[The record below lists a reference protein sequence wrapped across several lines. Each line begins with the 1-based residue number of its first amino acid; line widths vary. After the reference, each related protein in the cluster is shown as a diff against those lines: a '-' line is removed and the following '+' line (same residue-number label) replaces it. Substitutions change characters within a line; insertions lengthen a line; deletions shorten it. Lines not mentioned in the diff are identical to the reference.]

1 MKPLLL
7 TLALLAWASDARA
20 GQPVA
25 EPPAAEIAAA
35 PAPAA
40 PAPAAT
46 PAPVLASAPAAVPA
60 SSVSGLSA
68 PAPASSDSAAGTA
81 AETPSL
87 ESLAAEVAALKA
99 QAAARDARLDRLDR
113 LPRLSGY
120 VQAGYEWS
128 DESSSFFIKR
138 VRLDL
143 RGDIARKLDYRVQLE
158 FASSPKIVDAYLQ
171 YRPFRQ
177 LNFKLGEYKIPFTIE
192 NTDYVP
198 LKFELIE
205 YPLALQRL
213 MGFAEPIGGRM
224 DGGVMQGG
232 ETLKDTGRDMG
243 LTLYGTL
250 VECEGRALL
259 SYDVGVLNGAGINLK
274 DNNRSKD
281 VVTRL
286 MFRPVRGLTLS
297 GSWYGGEYGAD
308 CLERQRVSAGVCY
321 DHGRGVV
328 RGEWIGGRTG
338 YAATEEYAAGTFD
351 SSGWYVLGGVRVT
364 PSLMPVVRYDTL
376 LSDTASD
383 DSRQTNW
390 TAGILWHPV
399 KYLRCQLNYTYEHY
413 AAPGIADR
421 NVVAVMFS
429 GIF

>member
-1 MKPLLL
+1 MKPLL
-7 TLALLAWASDARA
+7 TLALLAWSLGARA
-20 GQPVA
+20 GQP
-25 EPPAAEIAAA
+25 AAE
-35 PAPAA
+35 
-40 PAPAAT
+40 
-46 PAPVLASAPAAVPA
+46 LPAAVPA
-60 SSVSGLSA
+60 TGASVVGTA
-68 PAPASSDSAAGTA
+68 PVPASAAAPA

-99 QAAARDARLDRLDR
+99 QAAARDARLDRL
-113 LPRLSGY
+113 PRLSGY

-128 DESSSFFIKR
+128 DGSSSFFIKR

-158 FASSPKIVDAYLQ
+158 FASSPKIVDAYLH
-171 YRPFRQ
+171 YKPFRQ

-213 MGFAEPIGGRM
+213 MGFAEPIGGRYV
-224 DGGVMQGG
+224 GGAMQGG

-243 LTLYGTL
+243 LTLHGSFFPCG
-250 VECEGRALL
+250 ERALL
-259 SYDVGVLNGAGINLK
+259 SYDVGVFNGAGINLR

-281 VVTRL
+281 VVARL
-286 MFRPVRGLTLS
+286 TLRPVRGLTLS

-321 DHGRGVV
+321 DRGRGVV

-351 SSGWYVLGGVRVT
+351 SSGWYVLGGVRLT
-364 PSLMPVVRYDTL
+364 LTLMPVVRYDTL

-390 TAGILWHPV
+390 TAGILWQPV
-399 KYLRCQLNYTYEHY
+399 RYLRCQLNYTREHY

>member
-35 PAPAA
+35 ASAA
-40 PAPAAT
+40 PAPALASS
-46 PAPVLASAPAAVPA
+46 ASAP
-60 SSVSGLSA
+60 SA
-68 PAPASSDSAAGTA
+68 PAPASSGSAAGTA

-99 QAAARDARLDRLDR
+99 QAAARDARLDRL
-113 LPRLSGY
+113 PRLSGY

-128 DESSSFFIKR
+128 DGSSSFFIKR

-143 RGDIARKLDYRVQLE
+143 RGALARTLDYRVQLE
-158 FASSPKIVDAYLQ
+158 FASSPKIVDAYLH
-171 YRPFRQ
+171 YKPFRQ

-213 MGFAEPIGGRM
+213 MGFAEPIGGRYV
-224 DGGVMQGG
+224 GGAMQGG

-243 LTLYGTL
+243 LTLHGSFFPCG
-250 VECEGRALL
+250 ERALL
-259 SYDVGVLNGAGINLK
+259 SYDVGVFNGAGINLR

-281 VVTRL
+281 VVARL
-286 MFRPVRGLTLS
+286 TLRPVRGLTLS

-321 DHGRGVV
+321 DRGRGVV

-351 SSGWYVLGGVRVT
+351 SSGWYVLGGVRLT
-364 PSLMPVVRYDTL
+364 PTLMPVVRYDTL
-376 LSDTASD
+376 LPDTASA

-399 KYLRCQLNYTYEHY
+399 RPLRCQLNYTYEHY
-413 AAPGIADR
+413 AAPGMTDR
-421 NVVAVMFS
+421 NVVAVMLT

>member
-7 TLALLAWASDARA
+7 ILALLAWASDARA

-35 PAPAA
+35 ASAA
-40 PAPAAT
+40 PAPA
-46 PAPVLASAPAAVPA
+46 LA
-60 SSVSGLSA
+60 SSVSAPSA
-68 PAPASSDSAAGTA
+68 PAPASSGSAAGTA

-87 ESLAAEVAALKA
+87 ESLAAEVAAQKA
-99 QAAARDARLDRLDR
+99 QAAARDARLDR

-143 RGDIARKLDYRVQLE
+143 RGALARTLDYRVQLE

-213 MGFAEPIGGRM
+213 MGFAEPIGGRYV
-224 DGGVMQGG
+224 GGAMQGG

-243 LTLYGTL
+243 LTLHGSFFPCG
-250 VECEGRALL
+250 ERALL
-259 SYDVGVLNGAGINLK
+259 SYDVGVFNGAGINLR

-281 VVTRL
+281 VVARL
-286 MFRPVRGLTLS
+286 TLRPVRGLTLS

-321 DHGRGVV
+321 DRGRGVV

-351 SSGWYVLGGVRVT
+351 SSGWYVLGGVRLT
-364 PSLMPVVRYDTL
+364 PTLMPVVRYDTL

>member
-7 TLALLAWASDARA
+7 ILALLAWASDARA

-35 PAPAA
+35 ASAA
-40 PAPAAT
+40 PAPA
-46 PAPVLASAPAAVPA
+46 LA
-60 SSVSGLSA
+60 SSVSAPSA
-68 PAPASSDSAAGTA
+68 PAPASSGSAAGTA

-87 ESLAAEVAALKA
+87 ESLAAEVAAQKA
-99 QAAARDARLDRLDR
+99 QAAARDARLDR

-143 RGDIARKLDYRVQLE
+143 RGALARTLDYRVQLE

-213 MGFAEPIGGRM
+213 MGFAEPIGGRYV
-224 DGGVMQGG
+224 GGAMQGG

-243 LTLYGTL
+243 LTLHGSFFPCG
-250 VECEGRALL
+250 ERALL
-259 SYDVGVLNGAGINLK
+259 SYDVGVFNGAGINLR

-281 VVTRL
+281 VVARL
-286 MFRPVRGLTLS
+286 TLRPVRGLTLS

-321 DHGRGVV
+321 DRGRGVV

-399 KYLRCQLNYTYEHY
+399 RPLRCQLNYTYEHY
-413 AAPGIADR
+413 AAPGMADR

>member
-7 TLALLAWASDARA
+7 TLALLAWVSGARA

-46 PAPVLASAPAAVPA
+46 PAPVLASAPAAALASSASAPSAAVPA
-60 SSVSGLSA
+60 SSG
-68 PAPASSDSAAGTA
+68 SAAGTA

-99 QAAARDARLDRLDR
+99 HSAAHTARLDRI
-113 LPRLSGY
+113 PRISGY

-143 RGDIARKLDYRVQLE
+143 RGALARTLDYRVQLE

-224 DGGVMQGG
+224 VGGVMQGG

-286 MFRPVRGLTLS
+286 TLRPVRGLTLS

-321 DHGRGVV
+321 DRGRGVV

-351 SSGWYVLGGVRVT
+351 SSGWYVLGGVRLT
-364 PSLMPVVRYDTL
+364 STLMPVVRYDTL
-376 LSDTASD
+376 LPDTASA

-399 KYLRCQLNYTYEHY
+399 RPLRCQLNYTYEHY
-413 AAPGIADR
+413 AAPGMTDR
-421 NVVAVMFS
+421 NVVAVMLT

>member
-7 TLALLAWASDARA
+7 TLALLAWVSGARA

-40 PAPAAT
+40 T
-46 PAPVLASAPAAVPA
+46 PAPVLASAPAAAPA

-68 PAPASSDSAAGTA
+68 AAPASSGSAAGTA

-99 QAAARDARLDRLDR
+99 QAAARDARLDRL
-113 LPRLSGY
+113 PRLSGY

-128 DESSSFFIKR
+128 DGSSSFFIKR

-143 RGDIARKLDYRVQLE
+143 RGALARTLDYRVQLE

-224 DGGVMQGG
+224 VGGVMQGG

-286 MFRPVRGLTLS
+286 TLRPVRGLTLS

-321 DHGRGVV
+321 DRGRGVV

-351 SSGWYVLGGVRVT
+351 SSGWYVLGGVRLT
-364 PSLMPVVRYDTL
+364 PTLMPVVRYDTL
-376 LSDTASD
+376 LPDTASA

-390 TAGILWHPV
+390 TAGILWCPV
-399 KYLRCQLNYTYEHY
+399 KPLRCQLNYTYEHY
-413 AAPGIADR
+413 AAPGMTDR
-421 NVVAVMFS
+421 NVVAVMLT

>member
-1 MKPLLL
+1 MKPLL
-7 TLALLAWASDARA
+7 TLALLAWSLGARA
-20 GQPVA
+20 GLPAA
-25 EPPAAEIAAA
+25 ELPTADLATGASAPDPASAAAPAAEI
-35 PAPAA
+35 
-40 PAPAAT
+40 
-46 PAPVLASAPAAVPA
+46 
-60 SSVSGLSA
+60 
-68 PAPASSDSAAGTA
+68 
-81 AETPSL
+81 PSL

-99 QAAARDARLDRLDR
+99 QAAARDARLDR

-143 RGDIARKLDYRVQLE
+143 RGALARTLDYRVQLE
-158 FASSPKIVDAYLQ
+158 FASSPKIVDAYLH
-171 YRPFRQ
+171 YKPFRQ

-213 MGFAEPIGGRM
+213 MGFAEPIGGRYV
-224 DGGVMQGG
+224 GGAMQGG

-243 LTLYGTL
+243 LTLHGSFFPCG
-250 VECEGRALL
+250 ERALL
-259 SYDVGVLNGAGINLK
+259 SYDVGVLNGAGINLR

-281 VVTRL
+281 VVARL
-286 MFRPVRGLTLS
+286 TLRPVRGLTLS

-321 DHGRGVV
+321 DRGRGVV

-351 SSGWYVLGGVRVT
+351 SSGWYVLGGVRLT
-364 PSLMPVVRYDTL
+364 PTLMPVVRYDTL
-376 LSDTASD
+376 LPDTASA

-399 KYLRCQLNYTYEHY
+399 RPLRCQLNYTYEHY
-413 AAPGIADR
+413 AAPGMTDR
-421 NVVAVMFS
+421 NVVAVMLT

>member
-1 MKPLLL
+1 MKPLL
-7 TLALLAWASDARA
+7 TLALLAWSLGARA
-20 GQPVA
+20 GQP
-25 EPPAAEIAAA
+25 AAELPAAA
-35 PAPAA
+35 PATGASVVGTA
-40 PAPAAT
+40 P
-46 PAPVLASAPAAVPA
+46 VPA
-60 SSVSGLSA
+60 SAAA
-68 PAPASSDSAAGTA
+68 PA

-87 ESLAAEVAALKA
+87 EPLAAEVAALKA
-99 QAAARDARLDRLDR
+99 HSAAHTARLERI
-113 LPRLSGY
+113 PRISGY

-128 DESSSFFIKR
+128 DGSSSFFIKR

-143 RGDIARKLDYRVQLE
+143 RGALARTLDYRVQLE
-158 FASSPKIVDAYLQ
+158 FASSPKIVDAYLH
-171 YRPFRQ
+171 YKPFRQ

-213 MGFAEPIGGRM
+213 MGFAEPIGGRYV
-224 DGGVMQGG
+224 GGAMQGG

-243 LTLYGTL
+243 LTLHGSFFPCG
-250 VECEGRALL
+250 ERALL
-259 SYDVGVLNGAGINLK
+259 SYDVGVFNGAGINLR

-281 VVTRL
+281 VVARL
-286 MFRPVRGLTLS
+286 TLRPVRGLTLS

-321 DHGRGVV
+321 DRGRGVV

-351 SSGWYVLGGVRVT
+351 SSGWYVLGGVRLT
-364 PSLMPVVRYDTL
+364 PTLMPVVRYDTL
-376 LSDTASD
+376 LPDTASA

-399 KYLRCQLNYTYEHY
+399 RPLRCQLNYTYEHY
-413 AAPGIADR
+413 AAPGMADR
-421 NVVAVMFS
+421 NVVAVMLT

>member
-7 TLALLAWASDARA
+7 TLALLAWVSGARA

-40 PAPAAT
+40 PVPAPT
-46 PAPVLASAPAAVPA
+46 PAPVLASAPAAALASSASAPSAAVPA
-60 SSVSGLSA
+60 SSG
-68 PAPASSDSAAGTA
+68 SAAGTA

-99 QAAARDARLDRLDR
+99 QAAARDARLDRL
-113 LPRLSGY
+113 PRLSGY

-128 DESSSFFIKR
+128 DGSSSFFIKR

-143 RGDIARKLDYRVQLE
+143 RGALARTLDYRVQLE
-158 FASSPKIVDAYLQ
+158 FASSPKIVDAYLH
-171 YRPFRQ
+171 YKPFRQ

-213 MGFAEPIGGRM
+213 MGFAEPIGGRYV
-224 DGGVMQGG
+224 GGAMQGG

-243 LTLYGTL
+243 LTLHGSFFPCG
-250 VECEGRALL
+250 ERALL
-259 SYDVGVLNGAGINLK
+259 SYDVGVLNGAGINLR

-281 VVTRL
+281 VVARL
-286 MFRPVRGLTLS
+286 TLRPVRGLTLS

-321 DHGRGVV
+321 DRGRGVV

-351 SSGWYVLGGVRVT
+351 SSGWYVLGGVRLT
-364 PSLMPVVRYDTL
+364 PTLMPVVRYDTL
-376 LSDTASD
+376 LPDTASA

-390 TAGILWHPV
+390 TAGILWCPV
-399 KYLRCQLNYTYEHY
+399 RPLRCQLNYTYEHY
-413 AAPGIADR
+413 AAPGMTDR
-421 NVVAVMFS
+421 NVVAVMLT

>member
-1 MKPLLL
+1 MKPLL
-7 TLALLAWASDARA
+7 TLALLAWSLGVRA
-20 GQPVA
+20 GQP
-25 EPPAAEIAAA
+25 AAELPAAA
-35 PAPAA
+35 PATGASVVGTA
-40 PAPAAT
+40 P
-46 PAPVLASAPAAVPA
+46 VPA
-60 SSVSGLSA
+60 SA
-68 PAPASSDSAAGTA
+68 AASA

-99 QAAARDARLDRLDR
+99 HSAAHTARLDRI
-113 LPRLSGY
+113 PRISGY

-143 RGDIARKLDYRVQLE
+143 RGALARTLDYRVQLE
-158 FASSPKIVDAYLQ
+158 FASSPKIVDAYLH
-171 YRPFRQ
+171 YKPFRQ

-213 MGFAEPIGGRM
+213 MGFAEPIGGRYV
-224 DGGVMQGG
+224 GGVMQGG

-243 LTLYGTL
+243 LTLHGSFFPCG
-250 VECEGRALL
+250 ERALL
-259 SYDVGVLNGAGINLK
+259 SYDVGVFNGAGINLR

-281 VVTRL
+281 VVARL
-286 MFRPVRGLTLS
+286 TLRPVRGLTLS

-308 CLERQRVSAGVCY
+308 YLERQRVSAGVCY
-321 DHGRGVV
+321 DRGRGVV

-351 SSGWYVLGGVRVT
+351 SSGWYVLGGVRLT
-364 PSLMPVVRYDTL
+364 PTLMPVVRYDTL
-376 LSDTASD
+376 LPDTASA

-390 TAGILWHPV
+390 TAGILWCPV
-399 KYLRCQLNYTYEHY
+399 RPLRCQLNYTYEHY
-413 AAPGIADR
+413 AAPGMTDR
-421 NVVAVMFS
+421 NVVAVMLT

>member
-1 MKPLLL
+1 MKPLL
-7 TLALLAWASDARA
+7 TLALLAWSLGARA
-20 GQPVA
+20 GQP
-25 EPPAAEIAAA
+25 AAELPAAA
-35 PAPAA
+35 PATGASVVGTA
-40 PAPAAT
+40 P
-46 PAPVLASAPAAVPA
+46 VPA
-60 SSVSGLSA
+60 SAAA
-68 PAPASSDSAAGTA
+68 PA

-99 QAAARDARLDRLDR
+99 HSAAHTARLDRI
-113 LPRLSGY
+113 PRISGY

-128 DESSSFFIKR
+128 DGSSSFFIKR

-224 DGGVMQGG
+224 VGGVMQGG

-413 AAPGIADR
+413 TAPGIADR

>member
-35 PAPAA
+35 ASAA
-40 PAPAAT
+40 PAPALASS
-46 PAPVLASAPAAVPA
+46 ASAP
-60 SSVSGLSA
+60 SA
-68 PAPASSDSAAGTA
+68 PAPASSGSAAGTA

-99 QAAARDARLDRLDR
+99 QAAARDARLDRL
-113 LPRLSGY
+113 PRLSGY

-143 RGDIARKLDYRVQLE
+143 RGALARTLDYRVQLE
-158 FASSPKIVDAYLQ
+158 FASSPKIVDAYLH
-171 YRPFRQ
+171 YKPFRQ

-213 MGFAEPIGGRM
+213 MGFAEPIGGRYV
-224 DGGVMQGG
+224 GGAMQGG

-243 LTLYGTL
+243 LTLHGSFFPCG
-250 VECEGRALL
+250 ERALL
-259 SYDVGVLNGAGINLK
+259 SYDVGVFNGAGINLR

-281 VVTRL
+281 VVARL
-286 MFRPVRGLTLS
+286 TLRPVRGLTLS

-321 DHGRGVV
+321 DRGRGVV

-351 SSGWYVLGGVRVT
+351 SSGWYVLGGVRLT
-364 PSLMPVVRYDTL
+364 PTLMPVVRYDTL
-376 LSDTASD
+376 LPDTASA

-399 KYLRCQLNYTYEHY
+399 RPLRCQLNYTYEHY
-413 AAPGIADR
+413 AAPGMTDR
-421 NVVAVMFS
+421 NVVAVMLT

>member
-1 MKPLLL
+1 MKPLL
-7 TLALLAWASDARA
+7 TLALLAWSLGARA
-20 GQPVA
+20 GQP
-25 EPPAAEIAAA
+25 AAELPAAA
-35 PAPAA
+35 PATGASVVGTA
-40 PAPAAT
+40 P
-46 PAPVLASAPAAVPA
+46 VPA
-60 SSVSGLSA
+60 SAAA
-68 PAPASSDSAAGTA
+68 PA

-99 QAAARDARLDRLDR
+99 HSAAHTARLDRI
-113 LPRLSGY
+113 PRISGY

-128 DESSSFFIKR
+128 DGSSSFFIKR

-213 MGFAEPIGGRM
+213 MGFAEPIGGRYV
-224 DGGVMQGG
+224 GGAMQGG

-243 LTLYGTL
+243 LTLHGSFFPCG
-250 VECEGRALL
+250 ERALL
-259 SYDVGVLNGAGINLK
+259 SYDVGVFNGAGINLR

-281 VVTRL
+281 VVARL
-286 MFRPVRGLTLS
+286 TLRPVRGLTLS

-321 DHGRGVV
+321 DRGRGVV

-351 SSGWYVLGGVRVT
+351 SSGWYVLGGVRLT
-364 PSLMPVVRYDTL
+364 PTLMPVVRYDTL
-376 LSDTASD
+376 LPDTASA

-413 AAPGIADR
+413 AAPGMTDR
-421 NVVAVMFS
+421 NVVAVMLT

>member
-40 PAPAAT
+40 TSAPAA
-46 PAPVLASAPAAVPA
+46 PAPAAVPA

-68 PAPASSDSAAGTA
+68 PAPASSGSAAGTA

-128 DESSSFFIKR
+128 DGSSSFFIKR

-143 RGDIARKLDYRVQLE
+143 RGALARTLDYRVQLE
-158 FASSPKIVDAYLQ
+158 FASSPKIVDAYLH
-171 YRPFRQ
+171 YKPFRQ

-213 MGFAEPIGGRM
+213 MGFAEPIGGRYV
-224 DGGVMQGG
+224 GGAMQGG

-243 LTLYGTL
+243 LTLHGSFFPCG
-250 VECEGRALL
+250 ERALL
-259 SYDVGVLNGAGINLK
+259 SYDVGVFNGAGINLR

-281 VVTRL
+281 VVARL
-286 MFRPVRGLTLS
+286 TLRPVRGLTLS

-321 DHGRGVV
+321 DRGRGVV

-351 SSGWYVLGGVRVT
+351 SSGWYVLGGVRLT
-364 PSLMPVVRYDTL
+364 PTLMPVVRYDTL
-376 LSDTASD
+376 LPDTASA

-413 AAPGIADR
+413 AAPGMADR
-421 NVVAVMFS
+421 NVVAVMLT

>member
-1 MKPLLL
+1 MKPLL
-7 TLALLAWASDARA
+7 TLALLAWSLGARA
-20 GQPVA
+20 GLPAA
-25 EPPAAEIAAA
+25 EPPAAEIA
-35 PAPAA
+35 AA

-46 PAPVLASAPAAVPA
+46 PAPVLASAPAAAPA

-68 PAPASSDSAAGTA
+68 AAPASSGSAAGTA
-81 AETPSL
+81 AEPPSL

-99 QAAARDARLDRLDR
+99 QAAARDARLDC

-128 DESSSFFIKR
+128 DGSSSFFIKR

-143 RGDIARKLDYRVQLE
+143 RGALARTLDYRVQLE

-213 MGFAEPIGGRM
+213 MGFAEPIGGRYV
-224 DGGVMQGG
+224 GGAMQGG

-243 LTLYGTL
+243 LTLHGSFFPCG
-250 VECEGRALL
+250 ERALL
-259 SYDVGVLNGAGINLK
+259 SYDVGVFNGAGINLR

-281 VVTRL
+281 VVARL
-286 MFRPVRGLTLS
+286 TLRPVRGLTLS

-321 DHGRGVV
+321 DRGRGVV

-351 SSGWYVLGGVRVT
+351 SSGWYVLGGVRLT
-364 PSLMPVVRYDTL
+364 PTLMPVVRYDTL
-376 LSDTASD
+376 LSDTASA

-413 AAPGIADR
+413 AAPGMTDR
-421 NVVAVMFS
+421 NVVAVMLT

>member
-7 TLALLAWASDARA
+7 TLALLAWASGVRA

-35 PAPAA
+35 ASAA
-40 PAPAAT
+40 PAPALASS
-46 PAPVLASAPAAVPA
+46 ASAP
-60 SSVSGLSA
+60 SA

-99 QAAARDARLDRLDR
+99 QAAARDARLDRL
-113 LPRLSGY
+113 PRLSGY

-128 DESSSFFIKR
+128 DGSSSFFIKR

-143 RGDIARKLDYRVQLE
+143 RGALARTLDYRVQLE
-158 FASSPKIVDAYLQ
+158 FASSPKIVDAYLH
-171 YRPFRQ
+171 YKPFRQ

-213 MGFAEPIGGRM
+213 MGFAEPIGGRYV
-224 DGGVMQGG
+224 GGAMQGG

-243 LTLYGTL
+243 LTLHGSFFPCG
-250 VECEGRALL
+250 ERALL
-259 SYDVGVLNGAGINLK
+259 SYDVGVLNGAGINLR

-281 VVTRL
+281 VVARL
-286 MFRPVRGLTLS
+286 TLRPVRGLTLS

-321 DHGRGVV
+321 DRGRGVV

-351 SSGWYVLGGVRVT
+351 SSGWYVLGGVRLT
-364 PSLMPVVRYDTL
+364 PTLMPVVRYDTL
-376 LSDTASD
+376 LPDTASA

-413 AAPGIADR
+413 AAPGMTDR
-421 NVVAVMFS
+421 NVVAVMLT

>member
-7 TLALLAWASDARA
+7 TLALLAWASGVRA

-35 PAPAA
+35 ASAA
-40 PAPAAT
+40 PAPALASS
-46 PAPVLASAPAAVPA
+46 ASAP
-60 SSVSGLSA
+60 SA
-68 PAPASSDSAAGTA
+68 PAPASSGSAAGTA

-99 QAAARDARLDRLDR
+99 QAAARDARLDRL
-113 LPRLSGY
+113 PRLSGY

-143 RGDIARKLDYRVQLE
+143 RGALARTLDYRVQLE
-158 FASSPKIVDAYLQ
+158 FASSPKIVDAYLH
-171 YRPFRQ
+171 YKPFRQ

-213 MGFAEPIGGRM
+213 MGFAEPIGGRYV
-224 DGGVMQGG
+224 GGAMQGG

-243 LTLYGTL
+243 LTLHGSFFPCG
-250 VECEGRALL
+250 ERALL
-259 SYDVGVLNGAGINLK
+259 SYDVGVFNGAGINLR

-281 VVTRL
+281 VVARL
-286 MFRPVRGLTLS
+286 TLRPVRGLTLS

-321 DHGRGVV
+321 DRGRGVV

-351 SSGWYVLGGVRVT
+351 SSGWYVLGGVRLT
-364 PSLMPVVRYDTL
+364 PTLIPVVRYDTL
-376 LSDTASD
+376 LPDTASA

-390 TAGILWHPV
+390 TAGILWRPV
-399 KYLRCQLNYTYEHY
+399 KPLRCQLNYTYEHY
-413 AAPGIADR
+413 AAPGMTDR
-421 NVVAVMFS
+421 NVVAVMLT

>member
-1 MKPLLL
+1 MRPLL
-7 TLALLAWASDARA
+7 TLVLLAWSLGARA
-20 GQPVA
+20 GQPA
-25 EPPAAEIAAA
+25 ADPATAA
-35 PAPAA
+35 PAPAVG
-40 PAPAAT
+40 T
-46 PAPVLASAPAAVPA
+46 APVSSTSA
-60 SSVSGLSA
+60 
-68 PAPASSDSAAGTA
+68 DSAADL
-81 AETPSL
+81 PSV
-87 ESLAAEVAALKA
+87 EALAAEVATLKA
-99 QAAARDARLDRLDR
+99 HSAAHAARLDRI
-113 LPRLSGY
+113 PRISGY
-120 VQAGYEWS
+120 VQLGYEWT
-128 DESSSFFIKR
+128 EQSSSFFIKR
-138 VRLDL
+138 VRLTL
-143 RGDIARKLDYRVQLE
+143 RGDISRTLDYRVQLE

-213 MGFAEPIGGRM
+213 MGFAEPIGGRYI
-224 DGGVMQGG
+224 GGVMQGG

-281 VVTRL
+281 VVARL

-308 CLERQRVSAGVCY
+308 CLERQRVSAGLCY
-321 DHGRGVV
+321 DRGRGVV

-351 SSGWYVLGGVRVT
+351 SSGWYVLGGVRLT
-364 PSLMPVVRYDTL
+364 PTLMPVVRYDTL
-376 LSDTASD
+376 LSDTASG

-390 TAGILWHPV
+390 TAGILWQPV
-399 KYLRCQLNYTYEHY
+399 RYLRCQLNYTYEHY

>member
-7 TLALLAWASDARA
+7 TLALLAWALGARA
-20 GQPVA
+20 GLPAA
-25 EPPAAEIAAA
+25 EPPAAEIA
-35 PAPAA
+35 AA

-46 PAPVLASAPAAVPA
+46 PAPVLASAPAAAPA

-68 PAPASSDSAAGTA
+68 AAPASSDSAAGTA

-99 QAAARDARLDRLDR
+99 QAAARDARLDRL
-113 LPRLSGY
+113 PRLSGY

-128 DESSSFFIKR
+128 DGSSSFFIKR

-143 RGDIARKLDYRVQLE
+143 RGALARTLDYRVQLE
-158 FASSPKIVDAYLQ
+158 FASSPKIVDAYLH
-171 YRPFRQ
+171 YKPFRQ

-213 MGFAEPIGGRM
+213 MGFAEPIGGRYV
-224 DGGVMQGG
+224 GGAMQGG

-243 LTLYGTL
+243 LTLHGSFFPCG
-250 VECEGRALL
+250 ERALL
-259 SYDVGVLNGAGINLK
+259 SYDVGVLNGAGINLR

-281 VVTRL
+281 VVARL
-286 MFRPVRGLTLS
+286 TLRPVRGLTLS

-376 LSDTASD
+376 LPDTASA

-399 KYLRCQLNYTYEHY
+399 KYLRCQFNYTYEHY

>member
-7 TLALLAWASDARA
+7 ILALLAWASDARA

-35 PAPAA
+35 ASAA
-40 PAPAAT
+40 PAPA
-46 PAPVLASAPAAVPA
+46 LA
-60 SSVSGLSA
+60 SSVSAPSA
-68 PAPASSDSAAGTA
+68 PAPASSGSAAGTA

-87 ESLAAEVAALKA
+87 ESLAAEVAAQKA
-99 QAAARDARLDRLDR
+99 QAAARDARLDR

-143 RGDIARKLDYRVQLE
+143 RGALARTLDYRVQLE

-213 MGFAEPIGGRM
+213 MGFAEPIGGRYV
-224 DGGVMQGG
+224 GGAMQGG

-243 LTLYGTL
+243 LTLHGSFFPCG
-250 VECEGRALL
+250 ERALL
-259 SYDVGVLNGAGINLK
+259 SYDVGVLNGAGINLR

-281 VVTRL
+281 VVARL
-286 MFRPVRGLTLS
+286 TLRPVRGLTLS

-321 DHGRGVV
+321 DRGRGVV

-351 SSGWYVLGGVRVT
+351 SSGWYVLGGVRLT
-364 PSLMPVVRYDTL
+364 PTLMPVVRYDTL
-376 LSDTASD
+376 LPDTASA

-399 KYLRCQLNYTYEHY
+399 RPLRCQLNYTYEHY
-413 AAPGIADR
+413 AAPGMTDR
-421 NVVAVMFS
+421 NVVAVMLT

>member
-1 MKPLLL
+1 MKPLL
-7 TLALLAWASDARA
+7 TLALLAWSLGARA
-20 GQPVA
+20 GQP
-25 EPPAAEIAAA
+25 AAELPAAA
-35 PAPAA
+35 PATGASVVGTA
-40 PAPAAT
+40 P
-46 PAPVLASAPAAVPA
+46 VPA
-60 SSVSGLSA
+60 SA
-68 PAPASSDSAAGTA
+68 AASA

-99 QAAARDARLDRLDR
+99 HSAAHTARLDRI
-113 LPRLSGY
+113 PRISGY

-143 RGDIARKLDYRVQLE
+143 RGALARTLDYRVQLE
-158 FASSPKIVDAYLQ
+158 FASSPKIVDAYLH
-171 YRPFRQ
+171 YKPFRQ

-213 MGFAEPIGGRM
+213 MGFAEPIGGRYV
-224 DGGVMQGG
+224 GGAMQGG

-243 LTLYGTL
+243 LTLHGSFFPCG
-250 VECEGRALL
+250 ERALL
-259 SYDVGVLNGAGINLK
+259 SYDVGVFNGAGINLR

-281 VVTRL
+281 VVARL
-286 MFRPVRGLTLS
+286 TLRPVRGLTLS

-321 DHGRGVV
+321 DRGRGVV

-376 LSDTASD
+376 LPDTASA

-399 KYLRCQLNYTYEHY
+399 RPLRCQLNYTYEHY
-413 AAPGIADR
+413 AAPGMTDR
-421 NVVAVMFS
+421 NVVAVMLT

>member
-1 MKPLLL
+1 MKPLL
-7 TLALLAWASDARA
+7 TLALLAWSLGARA
-20 GQPVA
+20 GQP
-25 EPPAAEIAAA
+25 AAELPAAA
-35 PAPAA
+35 PATGASVVGTA
-40 PAPAAT
+40 P
-46 PAPVLASAPAAVPA
+46 VPA
-60 SSVSGLSA
+60 SAAA
-68 PAPASSDSAAGTA
+68 PA

-99 QAAARDARLDRLDR
+99 HSAAHTARLDRI
-113 LPRLSGY
+113 PRISGY

-224 DGGVMQGG
+224 VGGVMQGG

-259 SYDVGVLNGAGINLK
+259 SYDVGVLNGAGINLR

-281 VVTRL
+281 VVARL
-286 MFRPVRGLTLS
+286 TLRPVRGLTLS

-321 DHGRGVV
+321 DRGRGVV

-351 SSGWYVLGGVRVT
+351 SSGWYVLGGVRLT
-364 PSLMPVVRYDTL
+364 PTLMPVVRYDTL
-376 LSDTASD
+376 LPDTASA

-399 KYLRCQLNYTYEHY
+399 RPLRCQLNYTYEHY
-413 AAPGIADR
+413 AAPGMTDR
-421 NVVAVMFS
+421 NVVAVMLT

>member
-1 MKPLLL
+1 M
-7 TLALLAWASDARA
+7 
-20 GQPVA
+20 
-25 EPPAAEIAAA
+25 
-35 PAPAA
+35 
-40 PAPAAT
+40 
-46 PAPVLASAPAAVPA
+46 
-60 SSVSGLSA
+60 
-68 PAPASSDSAAGTA
+68 
-81 AETPSL
+81 PSL

-99 QAAARDARLDRLDR
+99 QAAARDARLDR

-143 RGDIARKLDYRVQLE
+143 RGALARTLDYRVQLE
-158 FASSPKIVDAYLQ
+158 FASSPKIVDAYLH
-171 YRPFRQ
+171 YKPFRQ

-213 MGFAEPIGGRM
+213 MGFAEPIGGRYV
-224 DGGVMQGG
+224 GGAMQGG

-243 LTLYGTL
+243 LTLHGSFFPCG
-250 VECEGRALL
+250 ERALL
-259 SYDVGVLNGAGINLK
+259 SYDVGVFNGAGINLR

-281 VVTRL
+281 VVARL
-286 MFRPVRGLTLS
+286 TLRPVRGLTLS

-321 DHGRGVV
+321 DRGRGVV

-351 SSGWYVLGGVRVT
+351 SSGWYVLGGVRLT
-364 PSLMPVVRYDTL
+364 PTLMPVVRYDTL
-376 LSDTASD
+376 LPDTASA

-390 TAGILWHPV
+390 TAGILWCPV
-399 KYLRCQLNYTYEHY
+399 KPLRCQLNYTYENY
-413 AAPGIADR
+413 AAPGMTDR
-421 NVVAVMFS
+421 NVVAVMLT

>member
-7 TLALLAWASDARA
+7 TLALLAWVSGARA
-20 GQPVA
+20 GQP
-25 EPPAAEIAAA
+25 AAELPAAA
-35 PAPAA
+35 PATGASVVGTA
-40 PAPAAT
+40 P
-46 PAPVLASAPAAVPA
+46 VPA
-60 SSVSGLSA
+60 SAAA
-68 PAPASSDSAAGTA
+68 PA

-99 QAAARDARLDRLDR
+99 HSAAHTARLDRI
-113 LPRLSGY
+113 PRISGY

>member
-1 MKPLLL
+1 MKPLL
-7 TLALLAWASDARA
+7 TLALLAWSLGARA
-20 GQPVA
+20 GQP
-25 EPPAAEIAAA
+25 AAELPAAA
-35 PAPAA
+35 PATGASVVGTA
-40 PAPAAT
+40 P
-46 PAPVLASAPAAVPA
+46 VPA
-60 SSVSGLSA
+60 SAAA
-68 PAPASSDSAAGTA
+68 PA

-99 QAAARDARLDRLDR
+99 HSAAHTARLDRI
-113 LPRLSGY
+113 PRISGY

-224 DGGVMQGG
+224 VGGVMQGG

-281 VVTRL
+281 VVARL
-286 MFRPVRGLTLS
+286 TLRPVRGLTLS

>member
-1 MKPLLL
+1 MKPLL
-7 TLALLAWASDARA
+7 TLALLAWSLGARA
-20 GQPVA
+20 GLPAA
-25 EPPAAEIAAA
+25 ELPTADPATGASVVGTAPDPASAAAPAAEI
-35 PAPAA
+35 
-40 PAPAAT
+40 
-46 PAPVLASAPAAVPA
+46 
-60 SSVSGLSA
+60 
-68 PAPASSDSAAGTA
+68 
-81 AETPSL
+81 PSL

-99 QAAARDARLDRLDR
+99 HSAAHTARLDRI
-113 LPRLSGY
+113 PRISGY

-128 DESSSFFIKR
+128 DGSSSFFIKR

-143 RGDIARKLDYRVQLE
+143 RGALARTLDYRVQLE
-158 FASSPKIVDAYLQ
+158 FASSPKIVDAYLH
-171 YRPFRQ
+171 YKPFRQ

-213 MGFAEPIGGRM
+213 MGFAEPIGGRYV
-224 DGGVMQGG
+224 GGAMQGG

-243 LTLYGTL
+243 LTLHGSFFPCG
-250 VECEGRALL
+250 ERALL
-259 SYDVGVLNGAGINLK
+259 SYDVGVFNGAGINLR

-281 VVTRL
+281 VVARL
-286 MFRPVRGLTLS
+286 TLRPVRGLTLS

-321 DHGRGVV
+321 DRGRGVV

-351 SSGWYVLGGVRVT
+351 SSGWYVLGGVRLT
-364 PSLMPVVRYDTL
+364 PTLMPVVRYDTL
-376 LSDTASD
+376 LPDTASA

-421 NVVAVMFS
+421 NVVAVMLT

>member
-7 TLALLAWASDARA
+7 TLALLAWVSGARA

-40 PAPAAT
+40 T
-46 PAPVLASAPAAVPA
+46 PAPVLASAPAAAPA

-68 PAPASSDSAAGTA
+68 AAPASSGSAAGTA

-99 QAAARDARLDRLDR
+99 QAAARDARLDRL
-113 LPRLSGY
+113 PRLSGY

-128 DESSSFFIKR
+128 DGSSSFFIKR

-143 RGDIARKLDYRVQLE
+143 RGALARTLDYRVQLE
-158 FASSPKIVDAYLQ
+158 FASSPKIVDAYLH
-171 YRPFRQ
+171 YKPFRQ

-213 MGFAEPIGGRM
+213 MGFAEPIGGRYV
-224 DGGVMQGG
+224 GGAMQGG

-243 LTLYGTL
+243 LTLHGSFFPCG
-250 VECEGRALL
+250 ERALL
-259 SYDVGVLNGAGINLK
+259 SYDVGVLNGAGINLR

-399 KYLRCQLNYTYEHY
+399 RPLRCQLNYTYEHY
-413 AAPGIADR
+413 AAPGMADR
-421 NVVAVMFS
+421 NVVAVMLT

>member
-7 TLALLAWASDARA
+7 TLALLAWVSGARA

-46 PAPVLASAPAAVPA
+46 PAPVLVSAPAAAPA

-68 PAPASSDSAAGTA
+68 AAPASSGSAAGTA
-81 AETPSL
+81 AVTPSL

-99 QAAARDARLDRLDR
+99 QAAARDARLDR

-143 RGDIARKLDYRVQLE
+143 RGALARTLDYRVQLE
-158 FASSPKIVDAYLQ
+158 FASSPKIVDAYLH
-171 YRPFRQ
+171 YKPFRQ

-213 MGFAEPIGGRM
+213 MGFAEPIGGRYV
-224 DGGVMQGG
+224 GGAMQGG

-243 LTLYGTL
+243 LTLHGSFFPCG
-250 VECEGRALL
+250 ERALL
-259 SYDVGVLNGAGINLK
+259 SYDVGVFNGAGINLR

-281 VVTRL
+281 VVARL
-286 MFRPVRGLTLS
+286 TLRPVRGLTLS

-321 DHGRGVV
+321 DRGRGVV

-351 SSGWYVLGGVRVT
+351 SSGWYVLGGVRLT
-364 PSLMPVVRYDTL
+364 PTLIPVVRYDTL
-376 LSDTASD
+376 LPDTASA

-390 TAGILWHPV
+390 TAGILWCPV
-399 KYLRCQLNYTYEHY
+399 KPLRCQLNYTYEHY
-413 AAPGIADR
+413 AAPGMTDR
-421 NVVAVMFS
+421 NVVAVMLT

>member
-7 TLALLAWASDARA
+7 TLALLAWASGVRA

-35 PAPAA
+35 ASAA
-40 PAPAAT
+40 PAPAA
-46 PAPVLASAPAAVPA
+46 PAPAAVPA

-99 QAAARDARLDRLDR
+99 QAAARDARLDRL
-113 LPRLSGY
+113 PRLSGY

-128 DESSSFFIKR
+128 DGSSSFFIKR

-143 RGDIARKLDYRVQLE
+143 RGALARTLDYRVQLE
-158 FASSPKIVDAYLQ
+158 FASSPKIVDAYLH
-171 YRPFRQ
+171 YKPFRQ

-213 MGFAEPIGGRM
+213 MGFAEPIGGRYV
-224 DGGVMQGG
+224 GGAMQGG

-243 LTLYGTL
+243 LTLHGSFFPCG
-250 VECEGRALL
+250 ERALL
-259 SYDVGVLNGAGINLK
+259 SYDVGVLNGAGINLR

-281 VVTRL
+281 VVARL
-286 MFRPVRGLTLS
+286 TLRPVRGLTLS

-321 DHGRGVV
+321 DRGRGVV

-351 SSGWYVLGGVRVT
+351 SSGWYVLGGVRLT
-364 PSLMPVVRYDTL
+364 PTLMPVVRYDTL
-376 LSDTASD
+376 LPDTASA

-399 KYLRCQLNYTYEHY
+399 RPLRCQLNYTYEHY
-413 AAPGIADR
+413 AAPGITDR
-421 NVVAVMFS
+421 NVVAVMLT

>member
-7 TLALLAWASDARA
+7 TLALLAWASGVRA

-35 PAPAA
+35 ASAA
-40 PAPAAT
+40 PAPALASS
-46 PAPVLASAPAAVPA
+46 ASAP
-60 SSVSGLSA
+60 SA
-68 PAPASSDSAAGTA
+68 PAPASSGSAAGTA

-99 QAAARDARLDRLDR
+99 QAAARDARLDRL
-113 LPRLSGY
+113 PRLSGY

-143 RGDIARKLDYRVQLE
+143 RGALARTLDYRVQLE
-158 FASSPKIVDAYLQ
+158 FASSPKIVDAYLH
-171 YRPFRQ
+171 YKPFRQ

-213 MGFAEPIGGRM
+213 MGFAEPIGGRYV
-224 DGGVMQGG
+224 GGAMQGG

-243 LTLYGTL
+243 LTLHGSFFPCG
-250 VECEGRALL
+250 ERALL
-259 SYDVGVLNGAGINLK
+259 SYDVGVLNGAGINLR

-281 VVTRL
+281 VVARL
-286 MFRPVRGLTLS
+286 TLRPVRGLTLS

-321 DHGRGVV
+321 DRGRGVV

-351 SSGWYVLGGVRVT
+351 SSGWYVLGGVRLT
-364 PSLMPVVRYDTL
+364 PTLMPVVRYDTL
-376 LSDTASD
+376 LPDTASA

-399 KYLRCQLNYTYEHY
+399 RPLRCQLNYTYEHY
-413 AAPGIADR
+413 AAPGMTDR
-421 NVVAVMFS
+421 NVVAVMLT

>member
-7 TLALLAWASDARA
+7 TLALLAWASGVRA

-40 PAPAAT
+40 TSAPAA
-46 PAPVLASAPAAVPA
+46 PAPAAVPA

-99 QAAARDARLDRLDR
+99 HSAAHTARLDRI
-113 LPRLSGY
+113 PRISGY

-321 DHGRGVV
+321 DRGRGVV

-351 SSGWYVLGGVRVT
+351 SSGWYVLGGVRLT
-364 PSLMPVVRYDTL
+364 PTLMPVVRYDTL
-376 LSDTASD
+376 LPDTASA

-390 TAGILWHPV
+390 TAGILWCPV
-399 KYLRCQLNYTYEHY
+399 KPLRCQLNYTYEHY
-413 AAPGIADR
+413 AAPGMTDR
-421 NVVAVMFS
+421 NVVAVMLT

>member
-1 MKPLLL
+1 MKPLL
-7 TLALLAWASDARA
+7 TLALLAWSLGARA
-20 GQPVA
+20 GQP
-25 EPPAAEIAAA
+25 AAELPAAA
-35 PAPAA
+35 PATGASVVGTVPVPA
-40 PAPAAT
+40 
-46 PAPVLASAPAAVPA
+46 SAAVP
-60 SSVSGLSA
+60 
-68 PAPASSDSAAGTA
+68 A

-99 QAAARDARLDRLDR
+99 HSAAHTARLDRI
-113 LPRLSGY
+113 PRISGY

-213 MGFAEPIGGRM
+213 MGFAEPIGGRYV
-224 DGGVMQGG
+224 GGAMQGG

-243 LTLYGTL
+243 LTLHGSFFPCG
-250 VECEGRALL
+250 ERALL
-259 SYDVGVLNGAGINLK
+259 SYDVGVLNGAGINLR

-281 VVTRL
+281 VVARL
-286 MFRPVRGLTLS
+286 TLRPVRGLTLS

-321 DHGRGVV
+321 DRGRGVV

-351 SSGWYVLGGVRVT
+351 SSGWYVLGGVRLT
-364 PSLMPVVRYDTL
+364 PTLMPVVRYDTL

-390 TAGILWHPV
+390 TAGILWQPV
-399 KYLRCQLNYTYEHY
+399 RYLRCQLNYTYEHY

>member
-1 MKPLLL
+1 MKPLL
-7 TLALLAWASDARA
+7 TLALLAWSLGARA
-20 GQPVA
+20 GQP
-25 EPPAAEIAAA
+25 AAELPAAA
-35 PAPAA
+35 PATGASVVGTA
-40 PAPAAT
+40 P
-46 PAPVLASAPAAVPA
+46 VPA
-60 SSVSGLSA
+60 SAAA
-68 PAPASSDSAAGTA
+68 PA

-99 QAAARDARLDRLDR
+99 HSAAHTARLDRI
-113 LPRLSGY
+113 PRISGY

-224 DGGVMQGG
+224 VGGVMQGG